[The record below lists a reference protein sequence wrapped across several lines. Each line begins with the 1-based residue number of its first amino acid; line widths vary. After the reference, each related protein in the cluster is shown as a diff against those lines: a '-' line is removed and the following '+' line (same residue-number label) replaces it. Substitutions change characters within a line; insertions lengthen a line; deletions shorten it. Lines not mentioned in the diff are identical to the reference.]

1 MDVSTFISFSR
12 PLFNTSFRDD
22 LLVINSLGFSFS
34 VNVLILLSFLKIAL
48 LGVEF
53 LFDGF
58 FFFHHFDYIIPLFL
72 VYMVSDRKSAVNL
85 AEFHV

>member
-12 PLFNTSFRDD
+12 SLFNTTFKDD
-22 LLVINSLGFSFS
+22 RLVINSLGFCFS
-34 VNVLILLSFLKIAL
+34 MNVLILLSFLKIAL

-53 LFDGF
+53 LFDSF
-58 FFFHHFDYIIPLFL
+58 FFFQHCDYIIPQFL
-72 VYMVSDRKSAVNL
+72 VYMVSDRKSAVSL